1 MESMARNY
9 KEVFAENCFENEQE
23 VLEICEIA
31 YEQLKKNFKINFDGK
46 DGEEVINSPML
57 VAAIFRKI
65 YEAIMLTLE
74 SMQKDCSSYQVV
86 IANRCI
92 IGYTNTSDDDEV
104 EKLGNFMMFI
114 QNMDTNMKSN
124 IEKDPTLKAVELCTM
139 FNSENITTDSEIIY
153 KISNLAISMLD
164 KIDVKFA
171 SNEVIMPI
179 FITVYEAM
187 LTKMKIYRIDA
198 DEYEYEVN
206 FMSCFWVTIREG
218 ENGNDKII
226 FRPNI
231 EGKITIKNDG
241 GATAIHE

>member
-1 MESMARNY
+1 MESMARND
-9 KEVFAENCFENEQE
+9 KEVCAENCFENEQE

-74 SMQKDCSSYQVV
+74 SMQKEYSSYQVV

-231 EGKITIKNDG
+231 EGKLSIKNDNS
-241 GATAIHE
+241 ATAVHE